1 MDYDDIS
8 KKLDEIEAE
17 MRKQGINIPED
28 PVPKQVRSAFGGA
41 EIAFEQWLASVF
53 LPAARKA
60 VADRDLPK
68 GSQVGV
74 AAMRN
79 FDGYDEKEDL
89 ASLLFRFDHMVET
102 VAKKAKSAG

>member
-1 MDYDDIS
+1 MDYEDIS

-17 MRKQGINIPED
+17 LRKQGINIPGD
-28 PVPKQVRSAFGGA
+28 PMPKQVRSAFGGA
-41 EIAFEQWLASVF
+41 EMAVEQWLASVF
-53 LPAARKA
+53 LPAARKS

-79 FDGYDEKEDL
+79 FDGHDEKEYL
-89 ASLLFRFDHMVET
+89 VSLLFRFDQVVET
-102 VAKKAKSAG
+102 VARQSKSSR